1 MLMEKRKYAPPYS
14 APNRKSR
21 SLTSSGRTIE
31 SIFLKEIPYREHT
44 IPKWNGFSV
53 HELCRVAGL
62 KWKKQRSIW
71 YEYVTGIRWSLGIC
85 VPHFFCSRDA
95 WCLRCRATY
104 LFFFVVLW
112 IIYYHDC
119 IFLDVKQLSGQIIL
133 KGGIRFVKIFFCAT
147 HFRFPA
153 DRLFSRGLAFFLV
166 GSRESLL
173 AGFIR
178 YLKNS
183 FYFTTGKTPSHN
195 SEEVVW
201 NGYQTLHLL

>member
-1 MLMEKRKYAPPYS
+1 MVFCPWVMQSRRSKMKQTEIYLIRICHWNQMVLGNLCTAFLLQPRCVIS
-14 APNRKSR
+14 ALPSH
-21 SLTSSGRTIE
+21 
-31 SIFLKEIPYREHT
+31 IF
-44 IPKWNGFSV
+44 V
-53 HELCRVAGL
+53 
-62 KWKKQRSIW
+62 
-71 YEYVTGIRWSLGIC
+71 
-85 VPHFFCSRDA
+85 
-95 WCLRCRATY
+95 
-104 LFFFVVLW
+104 FFFVVLW

-195 SEEVVW
+195 SEAVFW